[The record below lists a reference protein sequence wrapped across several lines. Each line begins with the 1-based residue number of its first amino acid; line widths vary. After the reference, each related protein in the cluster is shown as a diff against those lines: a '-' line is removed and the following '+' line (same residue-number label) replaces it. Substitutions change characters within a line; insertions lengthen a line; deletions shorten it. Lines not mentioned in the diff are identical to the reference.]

1 MKKRIWE
8 LDAARGICILGMVA
22 VHFIF
27 DLTQLYQLVS
37 WQLPEALLFLQNWGG
52 VLFLLISGI
61 CVTLG
66 SRSIQRGSIVFSCGM
81 LCTAVTAGMVF
92 LGLADKG
99 MRFPLLTLVPDAGYP
114 VNFAQKGSVDAAI
127 AAPCQGNLHCLG
139 ICMLLWPLIKTLP
152 TGALAAIGTAVVL
165 AGLWLDA
172 NVRVSFSWLIP
183 LGILP
188 WGFVTADYFPLL
200 PYAGFF
206 LVGTALG
213 RLLYA
218 KKQSLLPS
226 VNAENPVLRF
236 LQWTGRHSLPIYL
249 LHQPVLTGLFELI
262 LLLK

>member
-92 LGLADKG
+92 LGLADKRMLIYFG
-99 MRFPLLTLVPDAGYP
+99 
-114 VNFAQKGSVDAAI
+114 I
-127 AAPCQGNLHCLG
+127 LHCLG

-152 TGALAAIGTAVVL
+152 AGALAAIGTAVVL

-183 LGILP
+183 LGIMP

-218 KKQSLLPS
+218 KKQSLLPG
-226 VNAENPVLRF
+226 VNADDPVLRF